1 MQDQPIFRASVRT
14 VPVYATV
21 LDANGRLVPDLTQDD
36 FSVTDN
42 GKPAEIALFSSEPQP
57 FTAVVMMDTSASMTA
72 NLKLLNR
79 AAEQFLLRLLPVD
92 RAQVG
97 AFNDKI
103 QLSGTFTNN
112 RDELIAALDDL
123 YFGNPTR
130 LNDAI
135 AASLDALQGVDGR
148 RVMLVFTDGED
159 TASRIGFGKVL
170 ERSRDEEVMVYSIGL
185 ESEYFNGVR
194 VVRSKPSRDLRKI
207 SEETGGGYFE
217 LQKQRRPGADLQP
230 RRDGA
235 AEPVPDC
242 VHSADARWQ
251 GAQARRARESSG
263 DDRPGAQ
270 ELSGRIRPVLAADSR
285 GLDEHYGDQRNREQ
299 DADDGFG
306 RRGEVQLIDTGTW
319 CVPPSGLDGGFPR
332 RVPAVRA
339 GRARLRGRP
348 PVTPRS
354 APGRTPSPTAAGRGS
369 PARHCPRSTPRHRAR
384 RPVPLATD
392 TAAECI
398 VPKA

>member
-1 MQDQPIFRASVRT
+1 MKVPALVPVLAAVLAAVVPPLQGASSPADGGSPASQDQPIFRSSVRT

-21 LDANGRLVPDLTQDD
+21 LDGNGRLVPDLGQED
-36 FSVTDN
+36 FSVLDN
-42 GKPAEIALFSSEPQP
+42 GKPADIALFSSEPQP

-103 QLSGTFTNN
+103 QLSGTFTND

-135 AASLDALQGVDGR
+135 AASLDALEGIDGR
-148 RVMLVFTDGED
+148 RVVLVFTDGED

-194 VVRSKPSRDLRKI
+194 VVRSRPSRDLRKI
-207 SEETGGGYFE
+207 AEETGGGYFE
-217 LQKQRRPGADLQP
+217 LQKTIDLAPTFSRVATELRSQYLIAFTPATLDGKVHKLEVRVNRPGMT
-230 RRDGA
+230 
-235 AEPVPDC
+235 V
-242 VHSADARWQ
+242 
-251 GAQARRARESSG
+251 RARKSY
-263 DDRPGAQ
+263 
-270 ELSGRIRPVLAADSR
+270 LAAT
-285 GLDEHYGDQRNREQ
+285 E
-299 DADDGFG
+299 
-306 RRGEVQLIDTGTW
+306 
-319 CVPPSGLDGGFPR
+319 
-332 RVPAVRA
+332 
-339 GRARLRGRP
+339 
-348 PVTPRS
+348 RS
-354 APGRTPSPTAAGRGS
+354 
-369 PARHCPRSTPRHRAR
+369 
-384 RPVPLATD
+384 
-392 TAAECI
+392 
-398 VPKA
+398 